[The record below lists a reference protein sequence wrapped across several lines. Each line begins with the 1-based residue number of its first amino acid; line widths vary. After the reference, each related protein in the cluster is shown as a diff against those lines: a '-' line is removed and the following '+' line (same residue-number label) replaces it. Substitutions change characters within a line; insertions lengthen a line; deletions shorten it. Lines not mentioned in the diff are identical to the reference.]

1 VLHIKTELGNRK
13 ISEPGQESPD
23 LTNER
28 KIMST
33 KTLRK
38 RIALVAV
45 SAMGFGLLTSVS
57 ANAAAGTGNFDYSAA
72 NSVGVCAFGAET
84 NDTTKVGEILSTGTI
99 GLSNAGSEVLAGTVN
114 DYLQLAI
121 TGPATWSGMTM
132 VGTAGTDQAVVS
144 YPTASTVR
152 FTVTSA
158 AYVKLPSL
166 LLAKVNGT
174 GAVQI
179 AVSKNVGGT
188 VSDVELYTFTASASC
203 VTGSPSVTNSIVKL
217 AYNDTIDTVAEREA
231 LTSNT
236 TDATAATGTV
246 AGGNYEYAASASLI
260 ANGGTAHVGVLI
272 RDVTSS
278 KNNVTTQGVFS
289 ASATNGAIV
298 AVTSSA
304 ADSTGLALEASSAT
318 AVGPATG
325 SAQQARVYVKQGT
338 ANKDKA
344 LDTVVS
350 VYFNGVLYGTRSIKF
365 TGKAS
370 KITISAAD
378 SLVSKATST
387 GLAAVVY
394 EITDAAGNLLTST
407 GTGISGATSGG
418 ANNGP
423 LVAASLTVVDPTQ
436 AILTSGSVLAETSGA
451 GGVTMTC
458 GTGSG
463 SAKVTVKYT
472 FSDLSSIT
480 SDPYDAACAYTA
492 VNYKASLDKS
502 SYAPGEVA
510 TLTITATDKNGKPVY
525 DVDSAGDGVALGASA
540 AKAPAISLPQMTA
553 VVTPTYTDTF
563 ASGKKTYK
571 FTVGSTEGSFTG
583 VVDLPSYDGT
593 TYSQTA
599 QTVSYKVAAPS
610 TGAVSNAEVLA
621 AIVKLIASI
630 NKQIAALQKAL
641 TKKK

>member
-1 VLHIKTELGNRK
+1 
-13 ISEPGQESPD
+13 
-23 LTNER
+23 
-28 KIMST
+28 MST

-57 ANAAAGTGNFDYSAA
+57 AHAAAGAGTYDYSAA
-72 NSVGVCAFGAET
+72 NSVGVCTFGAET
-84 NDTTKVGEILSTGTI
+84 DDTTKVGEVLSTGKISFAETAT
-99 GLSNAGSEVLAGTVN
+99 GTDDNLANTAN

-121 TGPATWSGMTM
+121 TGPASWESVTVNSDGGTAAGITYPAAGTIRFTRNASSAVELPELLTLKVTG
-132 VGTAGTDQAVVS
+132 VGTVQVAVTQNVS
-144 YPTASTVR
+144 
-152 FTVTSA
+152 
-158 AYVKLPSL
+158 
-166 LLAKVNGT
+166 
-174 GAVQI
+174 
-179 AVSKNVGGT
+179 GT

-203 VTGSPSVTNSIVKL
+203 LTGTASVTNSIVKL
-217 AYNDTIDTVAEREA
+217 AYDDTIDTATKREG

-236 TDATAATGTV
+236 TDSTAATGAV
-246 AGGNYEYAASASLI
+246 ADGDYEYAASAALI
-260 ANGGTAHVGVLI
+260 ANGGIAHIGVRI
-272 RDVTSS
+272 RDVTSA

-298 AVTSSA
+298 SIAVTD
-304 ADSTGLALEASSAT
+304 ADSTGLALESSSAT

-325 SAQQARVYVKQGT
+325 SIQQARIYVKQGT

-365 TGKAS
+365 TGKAT
-370 KITISAAD
+370 KIAISAAD
-378 SLVSKATST
+378 SVTSKAAST
-387 GLAAVVY
+387 GLGAVVY
-394 EITDAAGNLLTST
+394 EITDAAGNLLTTT
-407 GTGISGATSGG
+407 GTGVSGAASSG

-423 LVAASLTVVDPTQ
+423 LIAASLTVLDPTQ
-436 AILTSGSVLAETSGA
+436 AIVTSGAVLDETSGA